1 MQKQN
6 LLIEIGTE
14 ELPPDGLFELGE
26 AFAQT
31 LRNLCSEAGFDSK
44 QAYSFATP
52 RRIAARLDA
61 LIETQADRI
70 IKRKG
75 PLIEK
80 AYDEDG
86 NPLPAAIGFAKSCGV
101 EISEL
106 QIIET
111 KNEQRLYIEK
121 TVKGQNIKD
130 CIAVLLEQTLQQL
143 PMSKRMRWGDTDYAF
158 IRPIHWVL
166 TLYGEQTLKLEVAGI
181 TSGKHTYGHR
191 YHFPNALA
199 VSHADDYENLLEQ
212 QAKVIPSFKKRLQK
226 ISLQI
231 EEVAQLGKVQTNNH
245 LLKQVTSIVEWPIAV
260 SGRFDKCFLSLP
272 AIVISKILEKDQKCF
287 TVLAEDGTLAPE
299 FIVIANIESTDPDA
313 LRHGYERVV
322 EPRLKDANF
331 FVDQDRKHS
340 LAHYADSLDKL
351 VFHQRLGNLA
361 DKVARI
367 TNISLA
373 IAQYLSES
381 DSDYGFDQH
390 DKDAIKRAAYLC
402 KADLRTSIVCEYT
415 ELAGY
420 IGSYYAECDGEP
432 SAICRAIRQ
441 HIKPVRAGDSL
452 PEEKVAIVLAIADR
466 LDTLVG
472 IFGTGEY
479 PSGSR
484 DPYALRRASLALIR
498 ILTEY
503 QLDLDLAMWVEQSQ
517 QQYDGKVKEEGVAR
531 LLDYLQERLKHYFIE
546 CEFSSDR
553 VDAVSVNR
561 PLHCHDMQQCLLTLQ
576 SFMQM
581 SESVELAV
589 ATKRIRNILKNNL
602 SKNIGEFDPEAL
614 YDDAERRLFE
624 AFNKRSPQ
632 VQTLIDHGDY
642 LEALKTLA
650 QLREPID
657 NFFDKVLVMSENEA
671 EKNNRLGLL
680 YQIDR
685 LFMQIVDFSKLQ
697 LEE

>member
-1 MQKQN
+1 MQRQN

-14 ELPPDGLFELGE
+14 ELPPNGLLELGE

-31 LRNLCSEAGFDSK
+31 LRKLCSEAGFDSE
-44 QAYSFATP
+44 QACSFATP
-52 RRIAARLDA
+52 RRIAARLEA

-80 AYDEDG
+80 AYDKDG

-101 EISEL
+101 AISEL
-106 QIIET
+106 QTIET
-111 KNEQRLYIEK
+111 KDEQRLYVEK
-121 TVKGQNIKD
+121 TLKGQNIKD
-130 CIAVLLEQTLQQL
+130 CIPVLLEQTLQQL
-143 PMSKRMRWGDTDYAF
+143 PMSKRMRWGDIDYEF

-166 TLYGEQTLKLEVAGI
+166 ALYGEQTLELKVAGI
-181 TSGKHTYGHR
+181 AAGKHTYGHR
-191 YHFPNALA
+191 YHCPDALR
-199 VSHADDYENLLEQ
+199 VSHADRYEILLEQ

-226 ISLQI
+226 ISLQTKDA
-231 EEVAQLGKVQTNNH
+231 AQLGTVQTNDR
-245 LLKQVTSIVEWPIAV
+245 LLEQVTSIVEWPIAV
-260 SGRFDKCFLSLP
+260 SGRFDKRFLSLP

-299 FIVIANIESTDPDA
+299 FIVIANIESTDPEA
-313 LRHGYERVV
+313 LRHGYERVI
-322 EPRLKDANF
+322 EPRLKDATF
-331 FVDQDRKHS
+331 FINQDRKHS
-340 LAHYADSLDKL
+340 LSYYADGLDKL

-367 TNISLA
+367 TKISLA
-373 IAQYLSES
+373 IAKHLSES
-381 DSDYGFDQH
+381 GSAYDFDRH
-390 DKDAIKRAAYLC
+390 DKGAIERAAYLC
-402 KADLRTSIVCEYT
+402 KADLRTGIVCEYT

-420 IGSYYAECDGEP
+420 IGGYYAECNGESP
-432 SAICRAIRQ
+432 AICRAIQQ

-472 IFGTGEY
+472 IFGIGEY

-503 QLDLDLAMWVEQSQ
+503 QLDLDLAVWVEQSRQ
-517 QQYDGKVKEEGVAR
+517 HYNGKVKEQGVTR
-531 LLDYLQERLKHYFIE
+531 LLDYLKERLKHYFID
-546 CEFSSDR
+546 CGFSGDR

-561 PLHCHDMQQCLLTLQ
+561 HLHCHDMQQRLLKLQ

-581 SESVELAV
+581 PQSIELAA

-602 SKNIGEFDPEAL
+602 SDDIREFDPVAL
-614 YDDAERRLFE
+614 NDAAEHRLYE
-624 AFNKRSPQ
+624 AFNKQSPQ
-632 VQTLIDHGDY
+632 VQTLINDGDY

-650 QLREPID
+650 QLRDPIN
-657 NFFDKVLVMSENEA
+657 NFFDKVLVMSKDEA
-671 EKNNRLGLL
+671 KKNNRLALL
-680 YQIDR
+680 YQIDC

>member
-1 MQKQN
+1 MQRQN

-31 LRNLCSEAGFDSK
+31 LSKLCSEAGFDNE
-44 QAYSFATP
+44 QAHSFATP
-52 RRIAARLDA
+52 RRIAAQLDA
-61 LIETQADRI
+61 LLETQADQI
-70 IKRKG
+70 TKRKG

-80 AYDEDG
+80 AYDKDG

-101 EISEL
+101 AISEL
-106 QIIET
+106 QIIEI
-111 KNEQRLYIEK
+111 KNEQRLYVEK

-130 CIAVLLEQTLQQL
+130 CFAGLLEQTLQQL
-143 PMSKRMRWGDTDYAF
+143 PMSKRMRWGDTNYEF

-166 TLYGEQTLKLEVAGI
+166 TLYGEQTLELEIAGI

-191 YHFPNALA
+191 YHSPNALSVA
-199 VSHADDYENLLEQ
+199 HADDYESLLEQ

-226 ISLQI
+226 ISSQI
-231 EEVAQLGKVQTNNH
+231 KDTAQLGMVQTNDR

-260 SGRFDKCFLSLP
+260 SGRFDKCFLNLP

-287 TVLAEDGTLAPE
+287 TVLAKDGTLAPE
-299 FIVIANIESTDPDA
+299 FIVIANIESTDLNA

-331 FVDQDRKHS
+331 FINQDRKHP
-340 LAHYADSLDKL
+340 LAHYADGLDKL

-373 IAQYLSES
+373 IAQELSES
-381 DSDYGFDQH
+381 DIDYNFDRH
-390 DKDAIKRAAYLC
+390 DKDSIERVAYLC

-432 SAICRAIRQ
+432 MTICRAIEQ
-441 HIKPVRAGDSL
+441 HIKPMRAGDSL
-452 PEEKVAIVLAIADR
+452 PKEKVAIVLAIADR

-472 IFGTGEY
+472 IFGVGEY

-503 QLDLDLAMWVEQSQ
+503 QLDLDLAMWVEQSR
-517 QQYDGKVKEEGVAR
+517 QQYDEKVKGEGVAR
-531 LLDYLQERLKHYFIE
+531 LLDYLRERLKHYFID
-546 CEFSSDR
+546 CGFSGDR
-553 VDAVSVNR
+553 VDAISVNR
-561 PLHCHDMQQCLLTLQ
+561 PLHCNDVQQRLLKLQ

-581 SESVELAV
+581 PESIELAT

-602 SKNIGEFDPEAL
+602 SKNIGEFDPLAL

-632 VQTLIDHGDY
+632 VQMSIDHGDY

-657 NFFDKVLVMSENEA
+657 NFFDKVLVMSKNEA

-680 YQIDR
+680 YQIDC
-685 LFMQIVDFSKLQ
+685 LFTQIVDFSKLQ

>member
-1 MQKQN
+1 MQRQN

-31 LRNLCSEAGFDSK
+31 LKELCSEAGFDSK
-44 QAYSFATP
+44 QAHSFATP

-61 LIETQADRI
+61 LIETQTDRI

-80 AYDEDG
+80 AYDKNG

-101 EISEL
+101 AISEL
-106 QIIET
+106 QIIEI
-111 KNEQRLYIEK
+111 KGEQRLYVEK

-130 CIAVLLEQTLQQL
+130 CIAGLLEQTLQQL
-143 PMSKRMRWGDTDYAF
+143 PMSKRMRWGDTNYEF

-166 TLYGEQTLKLEVAGI
+166 ALYGGQTLELEVAGVAA
-181 TSGKHTYGHR
+181 SKHTYGHR
-191 YHFPNALA
+191 YHFPNALS
-199 VSHADDYENLLEQ
+199 VPHADDYESLLEQ
-212 QAKVIPSFKKRLQK
+212 QAKVIPSFKKRLKK

-231 EEVAQLGKVQTNNH
+231 KAAAQTGKVQTNEG
-245 LLKQVTSIVEWPIAV
+245 LLKQVTSIVEWPIAI
-260 SGRFDKCFLSLP
+260 SGRFDKYFLSLP

-299 FIVIANIESTDPDA
+299 FIVIANIESTDSDA
-313 LRHGYERVV
+313 LRHGYERVI

-331 FVDQDRKHS
+331 FIDQDRKYS

-351 VFHQRLGNLA
+351 VFHQQLGNLT

-381 DSDYGFDQH
+381 DSDYDFDQY

-432 SAICRAIRQ
+432 MTICCAIQQ
-441 HIKPVRAGDSL
+441 HIKPIRAGDSL
-452 PEEKVAIVLAIADR
+452 PKEKVALVLAIADR

-472 IFGTGEY
+472 IFGIGEY

-484 DPYALRRASLALIR
+484 DPYALRRASLALMR
-498 ILTEY
+498 ILTEH
-503 QLDLDLAMWVEQSQ
+503 QLDLDLAMWIEQSRQ
-517 QQYDGKVKEEGVAR
+517 HYAGKVKEEGVVR
-531 LLDYLQERLKHYFIE
+531 LLDYLQERLKHYFRD
-546 CEFSSDR
+546 CGFSSDR
-553 VDAVSVNR
+553 IEAVATDR
-561 PLHCHDMQQCLLTLQ
+561 TLHCHNMQQRLLKLQ

-581 SESVELAV
+581 PQSNELAV
-589 ATKRIRNILKNNL
+589 ATKRIRNILKNNF
-602 SKNIGEFDPEAL
+602 SKNTGEFDPL
-614 YDDAERRLFE
+614 TLCNDAEFRLFE
-624 AFNKRSPQ
+624 AFNKQRPQ

-642 LEALKTLA
+642 LEALETLA

-685 LFMQIVDFSKLQ
+685 LFLQIVDFSKLQ

>member
-1 MQKQN
+1 MQRQN

-14 ELPPDGLFELGE
+14 ELPPDGLLELGE

-31 LRNLCSEAGFDSK
+31 LRKLCSEAGFDSE
-44 QAYSFATP
+44 QAHSFATP

-80 AYDEDG
+80 AYDKDG

-101 EISEL
+101 AISEL
-106 QIIET
+106 QIIEY
-111 KNEQRLYIEK
+111 KDERRLYVEK
-121 TVKGQNIKD
+121 TVKGQNIND
-130 CIAVLLEQTLQQL
+130 CIAELLEQTLQQL
-143 PMSKRMRWGDTDYAF
+143 PMSKRMRWGDTDYEF

-166 TLYGEQTLKLEVAGI
+166 ALYGEQTLKLEVAGI

-191 YHFPNALA
+191 YHFPNALS
-199 VSHADDYENLLEQ
+199 VSHADDYDSLLEK

-231 EEVAQLGKVQTNNH
+231 KAAAQLGKVQTNDR
-245 LLKQVTSIVEWPIAV
+245 LLKQVTSIVEWPIPV

-299 FIVIANIESTDPDA
+299 FIVIANIESTNPDA
-313 LRHGYERVV
+313 LRNGYERVV

-331 FVDQDRKHS
+331 FINQDRKHS

-381 DSDYGFDQH
+381 GSDYDFDQH

-402 KADLRTSIVCEYT
+402 KADLRTNIVCEYT
-415 ELAGY
+415 ELVGY
-420 IGSYYAECDGEP
+420 IGSYYAECDGET
-432 SAICRAIRQ
+432 STICHAIQQ

-452 PEEKVAIVLAIADR
+452 PKEKVAIVLAVADR

-472 IFGTGEY
+472 IFGIGEY

-503 QLDLDLAMWVEQSQ
+503 QLDLDLAMWVEQSRR
-517 QQYDGKVKEEGVAR
+517 QYNEKVNEEGVVR
-531 LLDYLQERLKHYFIE
+531 LLDYLKERLKHYFMD
-546 CEFSSDR
+546 CGFSGDR
-553 VDAVSVNR
+553 VDAVATDR
-561 PLHCHDMQQCLLTLQ
+561 TLHCHDMQQRLLKLQ

-581 SESVELAV
+581 PQSIELAV
-589 ATKRIRNILKNNL
+589 ATKRIHNILKNNL
-602 SKNIGEFDPEAL
+602 PENIGEFDPVAL
-614 YDDAERRLFE
+614 NDDAEHKLFE

-657 NFFDKVLVMSENEA
+657 NFFDKVLVMSKNEA

-680 YQIDR
+680 HQIDC